1 MKIRHATISK
11 TGRRRNNEDAFKVID
26 LPENNRFMGIV
37 CDGMGGHSFGEI
49 ASDTVCNTIA
59 DFWMKHISM
68 HDNDSKVNHACK
80 KASCAMDQKA
90 NGLHHAEMG
99 TTMVMASIE
108 NDVATIAH
116 IGDSRCYVQR
126 PNEGLLYQTKDH
138 IRHDFGRETIAK
150 CFFSYRPDVAVPDI
164 QQIKLKM
171 GDRLLLCSD
180 GLYKSIGCNTLQAS
194 MMEDNSLEEILAI
207 YDLFCRKHGDDN
219 YTAILIECV

>member
-68 HDNDSKVNHACK
+68 HDNDSKVYHACK

-180 GLYKSIGCNTLQAS
+180 GLYKNIGSNTLQAS